1 MNCSFCGKYVAEGQ
15 RFCPNCGAVIEQ
27 PKPVQQP
34 GYQQGGYQQGGYQQ
48 GGYQQGGYQQGGY
61 QQGGYQQGGYQQ
73 GGYNTAYQTDVIG
86 DNSNLIEV
94 YKHVMKNYA
103 TFSGRARRRE
113 YWLFILANFIVQV
126 VLQLFGS
133 VFSALAASAGSSF
146 LAAIGVIFT
155 VLSYIYNLGII
166 VPSLALCWRRLHDI
180 GKPGGFYFMG
190 LIPLA
195 GPIIMLVYFCTD
207 SQMEENRFGPCP
219 KGRM

>member
-34 GYQQGGYQQGGYQQ
+34 GYGA
-48 GGYQQGGYQQGGY
+48 
-61 QQGGYQQGGYQQ
+61 GYQQGGYQQ
-73 GGYNTAYQTDVIG
+73 GGYNAGYQQNSYNAGYQTDSIR
-86 DNSNLIEV
+86 DNSNLIEA
-94 YKHVMKNYA
+94 YAHVMKNYA